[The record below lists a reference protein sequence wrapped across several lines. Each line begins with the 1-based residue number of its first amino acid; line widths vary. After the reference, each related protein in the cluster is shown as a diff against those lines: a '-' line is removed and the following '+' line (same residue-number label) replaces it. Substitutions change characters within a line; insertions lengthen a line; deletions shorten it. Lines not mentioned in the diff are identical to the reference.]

1 MEQTQKIGIHGN
13 SCPKQNISIFHL
25 ETSSSLSELFLAAEM
40 PLGCAPT
47 GILVPP
53 ALEVL
58 YHGP

>member
-1 MEQTQKIGIHGN
+1 MEQTQKIGNHGN
-13 SCPKQNISIFHL
+13 SCPKQNISVFHL
-25 ETSSSLSELFLAAEM
+25 ETFSRLTAAEM